1 MALPSIISGNR
12 TTFDDQDDHIL
23 DIEQGIKFL
32 NPRDNGIKFVKRLIQ
47 NRGDTVA
54 KSFKHEWNETA
65 LPVRKE
71 TVTLAD
77 GSGTSLTVASSRGY
91 QINDL
96 LQIESEI
103 VRVTAQADATTLTIV
118 RAYAGTSG
126 AAHSSKTAYNLGSA
140 APENADAPA
149 GTTLN
154 SDRLYNYVQT
164 FDRAVDMSND
174 EIAQLSAEMGNPFNA
189 QLERVTLFFWKLFA
203 QAAFYGTRYEDA
215 TNKIH
220 VMGGVNAFLSSN
232 VTNVA
237 GALTISAID
246 TLILAIVNAGG
257 NPDVIVV
264 SPTQKQKL
272 DALDSNVVRTGKR
285 NSDHVGG
292 NPIVMTWQ
300 SGVLDYELDI
310 IVDQTI
316 KTDELYILDSS
327 YVSLVP
333 LVNNGINGRLGVE
346 DATTPGKDGKKSV
359 LRAKYTLVFKLQGG
373 MGKLYGLT

>member
-1 MALPSIISGNR
+1 MALPDIQTGNR
-12 TTFDDQDDHIL
+12 TTFADQDDHIL
-23 DIEQGIKFL
+23 DIEKGIKFL
-32 NPRDNGIKFVKRLIQ
+32 NPRDNGIKFVKRLIA

-77 GSGTSLTVASSRGY
+77 GSGTTLTVAAAYGY
-91 QINDL
+91 QVNDL
-96 LQIESEI
+96 IQIESEI
-103 VRVTAQADATTLTIV
+103 VRVTALASSTTLTIV
-118 RAYAGTSG
+118 RGYAGTSG
-126 AAHSSKTAYNLGSA
+126 AAHAAKVAYNLGSA

-149 GTTLN
+149 GTSL
-154 SDRLYNYVQT
+154 SADRLYNYVQT
-164 FDRAVDMSND
+164 FDRSVDLSND
-174 EIAQLSAEMGNPFNA
+174 EIAQLSAEMGNPMNA
-189 QLERVTLFFWKLFA
+189 QLEKITLFFWKLFA
-203 QAAFYGTRYEDA
+203 QAAFYGVRYEDA

-220 VMGGVNAFLSSN
+220 VMGGVNQFLTTN
-232 VTNVA
+232 VTSVG
-237 GALTISAID
+237 GALTIAAID
-246 TLILAIVNAGG
+246 AKILAIVQAGG
-257 NPDVIVV
+257 NPNTILV
-264 SPTQKQKL
+264 SPYQKQKL

-316 KTDELYILDSS
+316 KDDELYILDTN
-327 YVSLVP
+327 YIELVP
-333 LVNNGINGRLGVE
+333 LVNNGINGKLSVE
-346 DATTPGKDGKKSV
+346 DASTPGRDGKKKV

-373 MGKLYGLT
+373 MAKLYGLT

>member
-1 MALPSIISGNR
+1 MALPDIVSGNR
-12 TTFDDQDDHIL
+12 TTFADQDDHIL
-23 DIEQGIKFL
+23 DIEQGIKYL
-32 NPRDNGIKFVKRLIQ
+32 NPKDNGIRFVKKLIA

-77 GSGTSLTVASSRGY
+77 GVGTTLTVANAYGY
-91 QINDL
+91 QVNDL
-96 LQIESEI
+96 IQIESEI
-103 VRVTAQADATTLTIV
+103 VRVTAIASSTTLTIV
-118 RAYAGTSG
+118 RAYAGTTG
-126 AAHSSKTAYNLGSA
+126 AAHAAKTAYNLGSA
-140 APENADAPA
+140 APENNTAPA
-149 GTTLN
+149 GTSLS
-154 SDRLYNYVQT
+154 SDLLYNYVQT
-164 FDRAVDMSND
+164 FDRALDLSND

-189 QLERVTLFFWKLFA
+189 QLERITLYFWKLFA
-203 QAAFYGTRYEDA
+203 QACFYGVRYEDT

-220 VMGGVNAFLSSN
+220 VMGGVNQFLTTN

-237 GALTISAID
+237 GALTVAAID
-246 TLILAIVNAGG
+246 ANILAIVNAGG
-257 NPDVIVV
+257 NPDTIVV

-310 IVDQTI
+310 IVDHTI
-316 KTDELYILDSS
+316 KTDELYILDTS
-327 YVSLVP
+327 YIQLVP
-333 LVNNGINGRLGVE
+333 LVNNGINGRLGVS
-346 DATTPGKDGKKSV
+346 DATTPGQDGKKAV

>member
-1 MALPSIISGNR
+1 MALPSIVSGNR
-12 TTFDDQDDHIL
+12 TSFDDQDDHIL
-23 DIEQGIKFL
+23 DIEKGIKFL
-32 NPRDNGIKFVKRLIQ
+32 NPRDNGIKFIKRLIS

-65 LPVRKE
+65 LPVRRE
-71 TVTLAD
+71 TVTFAD
-77 GSGTSLTVASSRGY
+77 GSGTSVTVGSAYGY
-91 QINDL
+91 QVNDL

-103 VRVTAQADATTLTIV
+103 VRVTALASSTSLTVV
-118 RAYAGTSG
+118 RGYAGTTG
-126 AAHSSKTAYNLGSA
+126 AAHAAKTAYNLGAA
-140 APENADAPA
+140 APENNTAPA

-154 SDRLYNYVQT
+154 ADRLYNYVQT
-164 FDRAVDMSND
+164 FDRSVDMSTD
-174 EIAQLSAEMGNPFNA
+174 EIAQLSAEMGNPMNV
-189 QLERVTLFFWKLFA
+189 QLERITLYFWKLFA
-203 QAAFYGTRYEDA
+203 QAVFYGVRYEDT

-220 VMGGVNAFLSSN
+220 VMGGVNQFLTTN

-237 GALTISAID
+237 GALTVAGID
-246 TLILAIVNAGG
+246 AQILAIVNAGG
-257 NPDVIVV
+257 NPDLIVV

-310 IVDQTI
+310 IVDHTI
-316 KTDELYILDSS
+316 KTDELYILDTN
-327 YVSLVP
+327 YIELIP
-333 LVNNGINGRLGVE
+333 LVNNGINGKLSVI
-346 DATTPGKDGKKSV
+346 DATTSGQDGSKKV

-373 MGKLYGLT
+373 MAKMYGLT